1 MKLRPYQQEAIAQI
15 EGHFNSGTRSVLY
28 QLPTGGGKTIV
39 FSSIITK
46 WVQANKRVCVLVHR
60 VELLNQAA
68 QTLRKLGINSGR
80 IKGKERYDHQ
90 HLVHVASVQT
100 LSRNKSAYPPDLF
113 DLLVVDEAHHAVA
126 GSWDRVIK
134 RFNTAKILGV
144 SATPCRLDGRGLG
157 NAFDVLIEGPQPVTL
172 SEQGFLAPA
181 KVYAPPPKFEPGRLK
196 TRMGDFQLDDA
207 SSQLSAVHVIGDVIT
222 HYKKHL
228 KGLTAIAFCCS
239 IAHAE
244 SVAAALTRAGIPS
257 ASIDGS
263 MSEEQRASLL
273 AQLASKSIK
282 VLTSCALIG
291 EGVDVPSVGG
301 CILLR
306 PTKSLAL
313 FLQMV
318 GRCLR
323 PDGDSFAVVLDHV
336 GNYQRLGHHLLE
348 RSWSLAD
355 GVSLSPAAKGKDGS
369 NGWLCQSCDFLA
381 PKDSDQCPEC
391 GTPRPV
397 TEKEIL
403 TIDAELVAIGK
414 PEKNLSC
421 LPEQEDIN
429 KKLFLWLFEPIEPGD
444 PVFVDFPDGYFK
456 RYTPWRGPDPTD
468 LDKKAYVV
476 DILQSQ
482 EGVAFTAVV
491 KLMSSTSSSHREYV
505 PFEWLRKDPDR
516 GRDHLESAARTAN
529 HNRFYMEL
537 ENAKRKAGTLEELI
551 DVGRRFNQS
560 NPVGW
565 AKTIMW
571 HRNGRP
577 PKERGSTGCPELE
590 NAKRNAKTLE
600 ELIDVAQRFNKRNPV
615 GWAKTILWHRS
626 GPNPAG
632 SHRLSLN
639 R

>member
-15 EGHFNSGTRSVLY
+15 EGHFNNGTRSVLY
-28 QLPTGGGKTIV
+28 QLPTGGGKTVV

-68 QTLRKLGINSGR
+68 DTLRKLGINSGR
-80 IKGKERYDHQ
+80 IKGKERYDNQ

-181 KVYAPPPKFEPGRLK
+181 KVYAPPPKFEPGKLK

-228 KGLTAIAFCCS
+228 KGSTAIAFCCS

-244 SVAAALTRAGIPS
+244 SVAAALTKAGIPS
-257 ASIDGS
+257 TSIDGS

-348 RSWSLAD
+348 RSWSLTE
-355 GVSLSPAAKGKDGS
+355 GVSLRATAKAKDGTT
-369 NGWLCQSCDFLA
+369 GWLCQSCDFLA
-381 PKDSDQCPEC
+381 PKDCDQCPEC
-391 GTPRPV
+391 GTSRPIN
-397 TEKEIL
+397 EKEII
-403 TIDAELVAIGK
+403 TIEADLIPVHNCKKQNSIVQRNLRLEFDLKEWLAK
-414 PEKNLSC
+414 PVDK
-421 LPEQEDIN
+421 
-429 KKLFLWLFEPIEPGD
+429 GD
-444 PVFVDFPDGYFK
+444 PVFVDLPPRFFK
-456 RYTPWRGPDPTD
+456 RFTPWREADPLPGDRIGTVAELYPDES
-468 LDKKAYVV
+468 LA
-476 DILQSQ
+476 
-482 EGVAFTAVV
+482 AV
-491 KLMSSTSSSHREYV
+491 KLSTHAISSMREYV
-505 PFEWLRKDPDR
+505 PIAWLTKDPER
-516 GRDHLESAARTAN
+516 GRDILISEHENAEIEKRYKALEAAKSAAATV
-529 HNRFYMEL
+529 
-537 ENAKRKAGTLEELI
+537 EELF
-551 DVGRRFNQS
+551 V
-560 NPVGW
+560 
-565 AKTIMW
+565 
-571 HRNGRP
+571 
-577 PKERGSTGCPELE
+577 
-590 NAKRNAKTLE
+590 
-600 ELIDVAQRFNKRNPV
+600 VARQFGKRNPMS
-615 GWAKTILWHRS
+615 WAKSVMR
-626 GPNPAG
+626 
-632 SHRLSLN
+632 N
-639 R
+639 RGKQWCRRT

>member
-28 QLPTGGGKTIV
+28 QLPTGGGKTVV

-68 QTLRKLGINSGR
+68 QTLQKLGINSGR

-181 KVYAPPPKFEPGRLK
+181 KVYAPPPKFEPGKLK

-228 KGLTAIAFCCS
+228 KGSTAIAFCCS

-244 SVAAALTRAGIPS
+244 SVAAALTKAGIRS

-355 GVSLSPAAKGKDGS
+355 GVILSATAKAIERTT
-369 NGWLCQSCDFLA
+369 GWLCQSCDFLA
-381 PKDSDQCPEC
+381 PKECDECPEC
-391 GTPRPV
+391 GSFRPNRK
-397 TEKEIL
+397 KEIVNV
-403 TIDAELVAIGK
+403 DAELVEI
-414 PEKNLSC
+414 
-421 LPEQEDIN
+421 QEPVAYQLTERTICIIDESIS
-429 KKLFLWLFEPIEPGD
+429 LWKTNPYMAGD
-444 PVFVDFPDGYFK
+444 PVIIDFPQGYFF
-456 RYTPWRGPDPTD
+456 RRWADPNPTPEDCRGRFQSTIDEGFA
-468 LDKKAYVV
+468 LVG
-476 DILQSQ
+476 LQS
-482 EGVAFTAVV
+482 EW
-491 KLMSSTSSSHREYV
+491 STGHKQRV
-505 PFEWLRKDPDR
+505 PIAWLSKDYETKRLD
-516 GRDHLESAARTAN
+516 LEHYYAETRRSAIEAAL
-529 HNRFYMEL
+529 HNEKN
-537 ENAKRKAGTLEELI
+537 E
-551 DVGRRFNQS
+551 
-560 NPVGW
+560 
-565 AKTIMW
+565 AKTFD
-571 HRNGRP
+571 
-577 PKERGSTGCPELE
+577 ELVE
-590 NAKRNAKTLE
+590 
-600 ELIDVAQRFNKRNPV
+600 VARAYNKRNPKA
-615 GWAKTILWHRS
+615 WAKNVLLHRDRAAS
-626 GPNPAG
+626 GYYA
-632 SHRLSLN
+632 R

>member
-1 MKLRPYQQEAIAQI
+1 MNLRFYQQEAIAQI
-15 EGHFNSGTRSVLY
+15 EGHFNNGTRSVLY
-28 QLPTGGGKTIV
+28 QLPTGGGKTVV

-68 QTLRKLGINSGR
+68 ETLRKLGINSGR
-80 IKGKERYDHQ
+80 IKGKERYDRQ
-90 HLVHVASVQT
+90 HLVHIASVQT

-134 RFNTAKILGV
+134 RFYTAKVLGV

-157 NAFDVLIEGPQPVTL
+157 NAFDVLIEGPQPINLT
-172 SEQGFLAPA
+172 EEGFLAPA
-181 KVYAPPPKFEPGRLK
+181 KVYAPPPKFEAAKLK

-228 KGLTAIAFCCS
+228 KGSTAIAFCCS

-244 SVAAALTRAGIPS
+244 SVAAALTKAGIPS

-263 MSEEQRASLL
+263 MTEEQRASLL

-355 GVSLSPAAKGKDGS
+355 GVSQSASATAKDGT

-391 GTPRPV
+391 GAHRPV
-397 TEKEIL
+397 TDKQII
-403 TIDAELVAIGK
+403 TIDAELVEVQQEQPVDQKSEFDERVDKALERWLLY
-414 PEKNLSC
+414 PFEK
-421 LPEQEDIN
+421 
-429 KKLFLWLFEPIEPGD
+429 GD
-444 PVFVDFPDGYFK
+444 AVFVDFPAGYFK
-456 RYTPWRGPDPTD
+456 RYTPWRKPDPNPTD
-468 LDKKAYVV
+468 RIGWIV
-476 DILQSQ
+476 DVFPD
-482 EGVAFTAVV
+482 EGLFAV
-491 KLMSSTSSSHREYV
+491 KLASHAVSGMKEYV
-505 PFEWLRKDPDR
+505 PIDWLTKDPER
-516 GRDHLESAARTAN
+516 GRDDCEFWERRSR
-529 HNRFYMEL
+529 
-537 ENAKRKAGTLEELI
+537 ENKFHHEFEDAKRKAKTLDDLI
-551 DVGRRFNQS
+551 DVGRRFNQR
-560 NPVGW
+560 NPVRW

-577 PKERGSTGCPELE
+577 PREPGSKGCPELE
-590 NAKRNAKTLE
+590 NAKRNAATLE
-600 ELIDVAQRFNKRNPV
+600 ELIEVAKRFDKRRPV
-615 GWAKTILWHRS
+615 AWAKTVLWHRNGRTS
-626 GPNPAG
+626 TQPVPDK
-632 SHRLSLN
+632 SLAA
-639 R
+639 

>member
-1 MKLRPYQQEAIAQI
+1 MQLRPYQQQAIVQI
-15 EGHFNSGTRSVLY
+15 EGHFNTGIRSVLY
-28 QLPTGGGKTIV
+28 QLPTGGGKTVV

-68 QTLRKLGINSGR
+68 ETLRKLGINSGR

-134 RFNTAKILGV
+134 RFNTAKVLGV

-181 KVYAPPPKFEPGRLK
+181 KVYAPPPKFEPGKLK

-228 KGLTAIAFCCS
+228 KGSTAIAFCCS

-244 SVAAALTRAGIPS
+244 SVAAGLAKAGIPS

-263 MSEEQRASLL
+263 MTEEQRASLL

-355 GVSLSPAAKGKDGS
+355 GVSLTATAKATDGTT
-369 NGWLCQSCDFLA
+369 GWLCQSCDLLA
-381 PKDSDQCPEC
+381 PKHCDQCPEC
-391 GTPRPV
+391 GTHRPV
-397 TEKEIL
+397 TEKEII
-403 TIDAELVAIGK
+403 TIDAELVEVQRQQAIAQDYDFDQK
-414 PEKNLSC
+414 VDKALERWLLDPFEK
-421 LPEQEDIN
+421 
-429 KKLFLWLFEPIEPGD
+429 GD
-444 PVFVDFPDGYFK
+444 AVFVDFPAGYFS
-456 RYTPWRGPDPTD
+456 RYSRWREPDPNPTD
-468 LDKKAYVV
+468 RIGWIVNTYSD
-476 DILQSQ
+476 
-482 EGVAFTAVV
+482 EGLFAV
-491 KLMSSTSSSHREYV
+491 KLKSHPASGMKEYV
-505 PFEWLRKDPDR
+505 PPEWLTKDPER
-516 GRDHLESAARTAN
+516 GRDDCAFWEKRAREN
-529 HNRFYMEL
+529 KFYREL
-537 ENAKRKAGTLEELI
+537 EDAKDNAKTLEDLI
-551 DVGRRFNQS
+551 DVGRRFSQS

-577 PKERGSTGCPELE
+577 PKEPGSKGCPELE

-600 ELIDVAQRFNKRNPV
+600 ELIEVAERFNKRSPV
-615 GWAKTILWHRS
+615 AWAKTVLWHRN
-626 GPNPAG
+626 GRTTRHPAPDK
-632 SHRLSLN
+632 SLAA
-639 R
+639 

>member
-28 QLPTGGGKTIV
+28 QLPTGGGKTVV

-157 NAFDVLIEGPQPVTL
+157 NAFDVLIEGPQPLML

-181 KVYAPPPKFEPGRLK
+181 KVYAPPPKFELGKLK

-228 KGLTAIAFCCS
+228 KRSTAIAFCCS
-239 IAHAE
+239 ITHAE
-244 SVAAALTRAGIPS
+244 SVAAALTKAGIPS

-323 PDGDSFAVVLDHV
+323 PDGDSSAIVLDHV

-348 RSWSLAD
+348 RSWSLSD
-355 GVSLSPAAKGKDGS
+355 GVSLSQAAKAKDGTT
-369 NGWLCQSCDFLA
+369 GWLCQSCDYLA
-381 PKDSDQCPEC
+381 PKDCDQCPEC
-391 GTPRPV
+391 GTPRPAS
-397 TEKEIL
+397 EKEIV
-403 TIDAELVAIGK
+403 TIDAELVEVQPQQVT
-414 PEKNLSC
+414 PEESDFNQKVDKL
-421 LPEQEDIN
+421 LEQ
-429 KKLFLWLFEPIEPGD
+429 WLLDPFWLND
-444 PVFVDFPDGYFK
+444 PVFVDFPAGYFR
-456 RYTPWRGPDPTD
+456 RYSPWREPDPNPSD
-468 LDKKAYVV
+468 RIGWIVSANPDDGLFAVK
-476 DILQSQ
+476 LQSHSVS
-482 EGVAFTAVV
+482 GM
-491 KLMSSTSSSHREYV
+491 KEYV
-505 PFEWLRKDPDR
+505 PSEWLTKDPER
-516 GRDHLESAARTAN
+516 GRDYLAN
-529 HNRFYMEL
+529 EEHRRRRWNDCL
-537 ENAKRKAGTLEELI
+537 ALDNAKRNAKTLEDLI
-551 DVGRRFNQS
+551 NVGIRFKRT

-571 HRNGRP
+571 HRNGRQSRQSVP
-577 PKERGSTGCPELE
+577 HKS
-590 NAKRNAKTLE
+590 
-600 ELIDVAQRFNKRNPV
+600 VA
-615 GWAKTILWHRS
+615 A
-626 GPNPAG
+626 
-632 SHRLSLN
+632 
-639 R
+639 

>member
-28 QLPTGGGKTIV
+28 QLPTGGGKTVV

-46 WVQANKRVCVLVHR
+46 WVEANKRVCVLVHR

-126 GSWDRVIK
+126 GSWERVIK

-157 NAFDVLIEGPQPVTL
+157 NAFDVLIEGPQPVIL

-181 KVYAPPPKFEPGRLK
+181 KVYAPPPKFEPGKLK

-228 KGLTAIAFCCS
+228 KGSTAIAFCCS

-244 SVAAALTRAGIPS
+244 SVAAALTKADIPS

-323 PDGDSFAVVLDHV
+323 PDGASFAVVLDHV

-355 GVSLSPAAKGKDGS
+355 GVSLSQAGKAQDGS

-381 PKDSDQCPEC
+381 PKDCDECPEC
-391 GTPRPV
+391 GTPRPA
-397 TEKEIL
+397 TEKEIV
-403 TIDAELVAIGK
+403 TIDAELVQVHQPRPAVFAF
-414 PEKNLSC
+414 EREHDRH
-421 LPEQEDIN
+421 EQM
-429 KKLFLWLFEPIEPGD
+429 
-444 PVFVDFPDGYFK
+444 K
-456 RYTPWRGPDPTD
+456 RY
-468 LDKKAYVV
+468 
-476 DILQSQ
+476 
-482 EGVAFTAVV
+482 
-491 KLMSSTSSSHREYV
+491 
-505 PFEWLRKDPDR
+505 
-516 GRDHLESAARTAN
+516 AN
-529 HNRFYMEL
+529 SGIAM
-537 ENAKRKAGTLEELI
+537 TTQELI
-551 DVGRRFNQS
+551 DLTRVTEKSLARMYSGSPRKTLGSYFLKCEGEKPKKGQPDLRRWTLYTPRTDYEKLNKAKEECDTICELVHAAESSGHKAPGR
-560 NPVGW
+560 W
-565 AKTIMW
+565 AKTVMW
-571 HRNGRP
+571 HRRRARINELAWQLAKDAARDKGIKDP
-577 PKERGSTGCPELE
+577 WDLPKDLRAELKKEAEKLVGSG
-590 NAKRNAKTLE
+590 
-600 ELIDVAQRFNKRNPV
+600 DVKAPCSWR
-615 GWAKTILWHRS
+615 RS
-626 GPNPAG
+626 QLLAA
-632 SHRLSLN
+632 
-639 R
+639 

>member
-15 EGHFNSGTRSVLY
+15 ESHFNNGTRSVLY
-28 QLPTGGGKTIV
+28 QLPTGGGKTVV

-68 QTLRKLGINSGR
+68 ETLRKLGINSGR

-113 DLLVVDEAHHAVA
+113 NLLVVDEAHHAVA

-134 RFNTAKILGV
+134 RFNTAKVLGV

-157 NAFDVLIEGPQPVTL
+157 KAFDVLIEGPQPVTL
-172 SEQGFLAPA
+172 SQQGFLAPA
-181 KVYAPPPKFEPGRLK
+181 KVYAPHPKFEPGKLK
-196 TRMGDFQLDDA
+196 SRMGDFQLDDA

-228 KGLTAIAFCCS
+228 KDSTAIAFCCS

-244 SVAAALTRAGIPS
+244 SVAAALTQAGIPS

-273 AQLASKSIK
+273 DQLASKSIK

-355 GVSLSPAAKGKDGS
+355 GVSLSQTANAKDETT
-369 NGWLCQSCDFLA
+369 GWLCQSCDFLA

-397 TEKEIL
+397 TEKEII
-403 TIDAELVAIGK
+403 TIEADLVEVQAQQQIHDESDFDQRVDKALEQWLMEPFRAE
-414 PEKNLSC
+414 
-421 LPEQEDIN
+421 
-429 KKLFLWLFEPIEPGD
+429 D
-444 PVFVDFPDGYFK
+444 PVFVDFPPGYFR
-456 RYTPWRGPDPTD
+456 RYSPWREPDPNPTD
-468 LDKKAYVV
+468 RIGWIVNTYPDEGLFAVK
-476 DILQSQ
+476 LQSH
-482 EGVAFTAVV
+482 AVSGM
-491 KLMSSTSSSHREYV
+491 KEYV
-505 PFEWLRKDPDR
+505 PAEWLTKDPER
-516 GRDHLESAARTAN
+516 GRDQLAYDEQKRLRWEHYLG
-529 HNRFYMEL
+529 L
-537 ENAKRKAGTLEELI
+537 DNAKRNAKTLDELI
-551 DVGRRFNQS
+551 DVGIRFNQA

-600 ELIDVAQRFNKRNPV
+600 ELIDVAQRFNKRSPV
-615 GWAKTILWHRS
+615 AWAKTVLWHRNGRPS
-626 GPNPAG
+626 RQPIPNE
-632 SHRLSLN
+632 SLAA
-639 R
+639 

>member
-1 MKLRPYQQEAIAQI
+1 MNLRPYQQEAIAEI
-15 EGHFNSGTRSVLY
+15 EGHFNNGTRSVLY
-28 QLPTGGGKTIV
+28 QLPTGGGKTVV

-68 QTLRKLGINSGR
+68 HTLQKLGINSGR

-181 KVYAPPPKFEPGRLK
+181 KVYAPPPKFEPGKLK

-228 KGLTAIAFCCS
+228 KGSTAIAFCCS

-244 SVAAALTRAGIPS
+244 SVAAALTKAGIPS

-355 GVSLSPAAKGKDGS
+355 GVSLSQAAKAQDGTT
-369 NGWLCQSCDFLA
+369 GWLCQSCDFLA
-381 PKDSDQCPEC
+381 PKDCDQCPEC
-391 GTPRPV
+391 GAPRPV
-397 TEKEIL
+397 TEKEIV
-403 TIDAELVAIGK
+403 TIDAELVPIQEPYGSQSDAD
-414 PEKNLSC
+414 PYALTENSLS
-421 LPEQEDIN
+421 N
-429 KKLFLWLFEPIEPGD
+429 WLDQPFTVGD
-444 PVFVDFPDGYFK
+444 PVIIDFPPGSFS
-456 RYTPWRGPDPTD
+456 RYLPWRSNPDPTD
-468 LDKKAYVV
+468 DDRIGWIKHCQPGNDL
-476 DILQSQ
+476 
-482 EGVAFTAVV
+482 VAVT
-491 KLMSSTSSSHREYV
+491 LLSRTSSNLPEVV
-505 PFEWLRKDPDR
+505 PAQWVKKDPVRGHIYLANQYRSDR
-516 GRDHLESAARTAN
+516 A
-529 HNRFYMEL
+529 
-537 ENAKRKAGTLEELI
+537 EEECQAL
-551 DVGRRFNQS
+551 DD
-560 NPVGW
+560 
-565 AKTIMW
+565 
-571 HRNGRP
+571 
-577 PKERGSTGCPELE
+577 
-590 NAKRNAKTLE
+590 AKRNAKTLD
-600 ELIDVAQRFNKRNPV
+600 ELVAVARRFNKRNPRA
-615 GWAKTILWHRS
+615 WAKTVLFHRDRAAT
-626 GPNPAG
+626 GYYA
-632 SHRLSLN
+632 R